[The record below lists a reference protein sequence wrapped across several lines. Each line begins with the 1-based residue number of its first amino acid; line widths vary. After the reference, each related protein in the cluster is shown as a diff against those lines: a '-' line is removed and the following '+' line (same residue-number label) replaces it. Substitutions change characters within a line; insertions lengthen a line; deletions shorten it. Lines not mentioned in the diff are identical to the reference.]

1 VSRHSPAPRAAGT
14 GRDTPRHEEGSDR
27 RPRTQWSEAAGHPD
41 GRRRASE
48 DPRPAPNRIRPELDD
63 ATVDAVGRLSEALE
77 WVERA
82 RGALY
87 EFHQL
92 CGRADLTLNAAIGQL
107 EDAGHPRTAALVR
120 GRLHG
125 RNVLDGRWTFQI
137 VEEYDDLYYRP
148 FVEVDEEVRRRLT
161 DGARHVHEARMKA
174 RERARAG
181 RDLWGPGA

>member
-1 VSRHSPAPRAAGT
+1 MRGGRPGHCALVSRH
-14 GRDTPRHEEGSDR
+14 
-27 RPRTQWSEAAGHPD
+27 TQV
-41 GRRRASE
+41 E
-48 DPRPAPNRIRPELDD
+48 DPEQAGEEAPVDRTRPDLDD
-63 ATVDAVGRLSEALE
+63 ATVEAVGRLSEALE

-92 CGRADLTLNAAIGQL
+92 CGRADLILGAAISQL

-137 VEEYDDLYYRP
+137 VEEYDDLYYRS
-148 FVEVDEEVRRRLT
+148 FVDVDEEVRRRLT
-161 DGARHVHEARMKA
+161 GGERHVQEARMKA